1 MSFCKI
7 SRRFYLVCCCMALVN
22 SELTAQVSIPAP
34 ADSTFYHRPVPVFF
48 SNFYRAKF
56 IKHSPRLTGPT
67 GQTVPGAEIGL
78 RFETFGN
85 REWQAAHRCP
95 AYGFSLIWLQPGDE
109 AHGNLIG
116 LFPHLSLQAVRFRN
130 GGVYFRVGSGV
141 GWATRPYNA
150 FSNPG
155 ENALGSHWN
164 NITQF
169 RCGAKWGRGHWAVEA
184 GAVLTHFSNGGLV
197 LPNFGMNMPGFFAG
211 VAYSPVDAQKI
222 QIRQHVS
229 KKPGRRLGV
238 NFQSG
243 FSGIEYIAIDGPKY
257 AVWMLSG
264 ALTFKLHKYNR
275 LAAGVDWEKN
285 KAVEAWLLNNTLLPG
300 GRDGAAKGAQR
311 TGVFLADEFFFGN
324 VSIYLQASYHVG
336 KAPLNSQAISN
347 NYNKLGV
354 RYYLPAIPNVP
365 VRLYAG
371 VSLKAYKAVAEL
383 IALHA
388 GVDF

>member
-1 MSFCKI
+1 MNLNKI
-7 SRRFYLVCCCMALVN
+7 SRSFYLICCIILLMISGL
-22 SELTAQVSIPAP
+22 SAQVHIPAQS
-34 ADSTFYHRPVPVFF
+34 DSVVYHRPVPVFF
-48 SNFYRAKF
+48 SNFYRTTF

-67 GQTVPGAEIGL
+67 GQTVPGVEIGF

-85 REWQAAHRCP
+85 RDWQAAHRCP
-95 AYGFSLIWLQPGDE
+95 AYGASFIWLQPGDD

-116 LFPHLSLQAVRFRN
+116 VFPHLSLQAIRFSN

-155 ENALGSHWN
+155 QNALGSHWN

-169 RCGAKWGRGHWAVEA
+169 RCGAKWGRGHWAGEA
-184 GAVLTHFSNGGLV
+184 GVVLTHFSNGGLV

-211 VAYSPVDAQKI
+211 LAFSPTDI
-222 QIRQHVS
+222 QQFQTRNHVS
-229 KKPGRRLGV
+229 KKPGRRLGFNV
-238 NFQSG
+238 QSG

-264 ALTFKLHKYNR
+264 ALTLKLHKYNR
-275 LAAGVDWEKN
+275 LAAGMDWEKN
-285 KAVEAWLLNNTLLPG
+285 KAVEAWLLNNTLLPD
-300 GRDGAAKGAQR
+300 GRGGAAKGAQR
-311 TGVFLADEFFFGN
+311 TGVFIADEFFFGN
-324 VSIYLQASYHVG
+324 VSIYLQAGYHVG

-354 RYYLPAIPNVP
+354 RYYWQPVPAAP

-383 IALHA
+383 IAVHA
-388 GVDF
+388 GIDF

>member
-1 MSFCKI
+1 MNRLII
-7 SRRFYLVCCCMALVN
+7 SRIFYLQYFCILLIG
-22 SELTAQVSIPAP
+22 SYLPAQISLPLPVDIPV
-34 ADSTFYHRPVPVFF
+34 YHRPVPIFF
-48 SNFYRAKF
+48 GNIYWSKF

-67 GQTVPGAEIGL
+67 GQTVPAAEIGFQ
-78 RFETFGN
+78 FETFGN
-85 REWQAAHRCP
+85 RDWQAAHHCP
-95 AYGFSLIWLQPGDE
+95 AYGVSLIWIQPGSD
-109 AHGNLIG
+109 AHGSLIG
-116 LFPHLSLQAVRFRN
+116 LFPHLTLPAVKFRG

-141 GWATRPYNA
+141 GWATRPYDA
-150 FSNPG
+150 FSNPSQ
-155 ENALGSHWN
+155 NALGSNWN

-169 RCGAKWGRGHWAVEA
+169 RCSAKWGRRHWTGEA
-184 GAVLTHFSNGGLV
+184 GAMLTHFSNGGLV

-211 VAYSPVDAQKI
+211 MTYAPADL
-222 QIRQHVS
+222 RQFHTRQQVS
-229 KKPGRRLGV
+229 KKPGRRWGF

-264 ALTFKLHKYNR
+264 AFTMKLHKYNR
-275 LAAGVDWEKN
+275 LAVGFDWEKN

-300 GRDGAAKGAQR
+300 GEAGAAKGAQR
-311 TGVFLADEFFFGN
+311 TGLFLADEFFFGN
-324 VSIYLQASYHVG
+324 VSIYLQASYHIG

-354 RYYLPAIPNVP
+354 RYYLPALPGLP
-365 VRLYAG
+365 VRLYSG

-383 IALHA
+383 IAVHA